1 MPVFSSYS
9 DVLSGCLSGM
19 LVYVPTYIHNQSQ
32 VVVLFQSGAGIEVL
46 ENQGQMAARLYLP
59 LHFMVRP
66 ERRGTLIRP
75 STPDENVQT

>member
-1 MPVFSSYS
+1 
-9 DVLSGCLSGM
+9 M

-59 LHFMVRP
+59 LTFMVRRACGP
-66 ERRGTLIRP
+66 G
-75 STPDENVQT
+75 VA